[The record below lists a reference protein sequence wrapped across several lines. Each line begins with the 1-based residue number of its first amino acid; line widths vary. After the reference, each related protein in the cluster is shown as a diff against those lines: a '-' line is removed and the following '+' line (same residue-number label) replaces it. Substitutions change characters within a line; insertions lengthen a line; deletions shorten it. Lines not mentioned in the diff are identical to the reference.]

1 MASKDAINLGLGELD
16 FEPPQEAKDALKE
29 SLDKGYNRYGPTK
42 GINELREA
50 IARKEAVR
58 YNKDITM
65 DNIIISA
72 SGTQATMATFQT
84 LFDPGDEVLI
94 PEPGFV
100 LYQPDTVLA
109 EARAVPYDLSEEE
122 GFQPNIEKLKE
133 LITPRTKGLVVNS
146 PSNPTGSVLSRNTF
160 RALVD
165 LAKDHELWVISDEVY
180 EDFIYE
186 GEHFS
191 FCTELEMSVVLNSFS
206 KSFAVP
212 GWRLGFMTSPTSI
225 VDQIAKMQYH
235 LVACPPGP
243 PQYAIWKTFDHQDAF
258 IRKVLPVFDA
268 RRKRMIKMLNAIDG
282 FTCHLPK
289 GAFYAFPKFEQNIPS
304 KDLAKKIVANGVIC
318 APGTAF
324 GESGEGHLRFSYA
337 TSEDEIIRGLE
348 IVKKVVIDGIK

>member
-1 MASKDAINLGLGELD
+1 M
-16 FEPPQEAKDALKE
+16 
-29 SLDKGYNRYGPTK
+29 
-42 GINELREA
+42 
-50 IARKEAVR
+50 
-58 YNKDITM
+58 
-65 DNIIISA
+65 
-72 SGTQATMATFQT
+72 
-84 LFDPGDEVLI
+84 
-94 PEPGFV
+94 
-100 LYQPDTVLA
+100 LA

-225 VDQIAKMQYH
+225 VDQICQDAIPSGGMPPGSAAICDLEDIRSPGCFHKKGASRIRCAQKKNDQDAERYRWLHLPSSKGCVLRLPQVRAEHTIEGPPRKRSWRTGSYVH
-235 LVACPPGP
+235 LVRPLERAG
-243 PQYAIWKTFDHQDAF
+243 
-258 IRKVLPVFDA
+258 KVISGSP
-268 RRKRMIKMLNAIDG
+268 ML
-282 FTCHLPK
+282 
-289 GAFYAFPKFEQNIPS
+289 
-304 KDLAKKIVANGVIC
+304 
-318 APGTAF
+318 
-324 GESGEGHLRFSYA
+324 HLRM
-337 TSEDEIIRGLE
+337 R
-348 IVKKVVIDGIK
+348 